1 MRLSE
6 HPRWIILGGCLLAF
20 LSAAVNAAFLL
31 RLGTSVSHLTGDVS
45 RVAVDAFGSP
55 HDQPGAVLRL
65 LTATFGF
72 VLGAAM
78 SGFFIH
84 SRKLETTRPY
94 GRTTIAIGGLLLV
107 AHFALPSLP
116 VLSIALTS
124 FACGMQNALATNYR
138 GVILRTTHVT
148 GLLTDLGS
156 NLGMRVR
163 GYEVESYRIGIP
175 AALVLSYFA
184 GAAFGGFL
192 EVMLHAPSLLILS
205 LTYVFGGTVW
215 TIAKHGAPD

>member
-1 MRLSE
+1 MNLSE
-6 HPRWIILGGCLLAF
+6 HPRWIIIGGCLLAF
-20 LSAAVNAAFLL
+20 LSAAVNAGFLL
-31 RLGTSVSHLTGDVS
+31 HLGTSVSHLTGDVS
-45 RVAVDAFGSP
+45 RVAVDMFGNP
-55 HDQPGAVLRL
+55 RDQPGAVLKL

-72 VLGAAM
+72 VLGAAT

-94 GRTTIAIGGLLLV
+94 GRSTIAIGCLLLI
-107 AHFALPSLP
+107 AHFQMP
-116 VLSIALTS
+116 VLPLLAILLTS

-156 NLGMRVR
+156 NLGMLLR
-163 GYEVESYRIGIP
+163 GYEVESYRVGIP
-175 AALVLSYFA
+175 LALVLSYFA

-192 EVMLHAPSLLILS
+192 EVGLHAPSLLVLA
-205 LTYVFGGTVW
+205 LTYVFAGTVW
-215 TIAKHGAPD
+215 TIAKHGRPD